1 MQNSPL
7 SPVPDPD
14 LAPENSPSASART
27 FAGTRRI
34 NNTPMVIVFVL
45 MVLFLFVVIGVMY
58 SRSQRQIARTTEQH
72 TSAARQADNI
82 IPKQLAWKPQ
92 APTPPPV
99 ATPGP
104 TPNLLVPPAPPA
116 AEPTPDLVDNAR
128 MQALL
133 SALSAKSNV
142 EGIALAKPAG
152 APSSA
157 ADDPEARRLALF
169 GGMLERTR
177 GDGKLPPGADT
188 GATPAADL
196 TGLGQFDAV
205 DPHRWRT
212 NAKVENPSR
221 FMLRTGSVIP
231 GVLISGVNSELPG
244 TIIAQVSQNVYDTP
258 TGQYLLVPQ
267 GSRLIGAYSANV
279 GYGQD
284 RVFIAWQ
291 RIVFPDGRALDV
303 GSQPGTDAGGYAG
316 FADQVDNHYL
326 RTFGSAILLSAV
338 VGGVSYSQQLAQSVP
353 ATNQNLS
360 ASAYSNNGLQQNLSQ
375 SLGNVFGNVIAQMIQ
390 KNLNVAPTIKIR
402 PGYRFNILVVKD
414 FEMRPYRDFQ
424 YSLAK

>member
-1 MQNSPL
+1 MPSDDSSLN
-7 SPVPDPD
+7 PDPD
-14 LAPENSPSASART
+14 LAPKNSPGAPHRT
-27 FAGTRRI
+27 PTGTRRI
-34 NNTPMVIVFVL
+34 NKTPMVIIFVL

-58 SRSQRQIARTTEQH
+58 SRSQRQIVQNMETH
-72 TSAARQADNI
+72 TSAAKQADTI
-82 IPKQLAWKPQ
+82 IPKQLAW
-92 APTPPPV
+92 ASVPV
-99 ATPGP
+99 
-104 TPNLLVPPAPPA
+104 
-116 AEPTPDLVDNAR
+116 EPTPTPRPVVADPAMLPLSFVQPMPGALDTAR
-128 MQALL
+128 MQALQT
-133 SALSAKSNV
+133 ALSAKPNL
-142 EGIALAKPAG
+142 EGIALPKAGSTPAG
-152 APSSA
+152 
-157 ADDPEARRLALF
+157 DNNDPEARKLALLQ
-169 GGMLERTR
+169 GLLAR
-177 GDGKLPPGADT
+177 DKDDKAIDPGV
-188 GATPAADL
+188 GAPKADL
-196 TGLGQFDAV
+196 TGLSQFDAA
-205 DPHRWRT
+205 DAHRWQT
-212 NAKVENPSR
+212 NAKIENPTR

-258 TGQYLLVPQ
+258 TGQYLLLPQ

-303 GSQPGTDAGGYAG
+303 GSQPGTDGGGYAG

-326 RTFGSAILLSAV
+326 RTFGSALLLSAV

-353 ATNQNLS
+353 SGGNNLN

-414 FEMRPYRDFQ
+414 FEMTPYQDFQ
-424 YSLAK
+424 YRSTK